1 MKHYQVRQVQP
12 STNQFYQ
19 IIQDKISEQGCKS
32 VAYQAVLHLF
42 QLSEGFYKALE
53 FHTSE
58 SLAIFTESGQY
69 LTATQEHD
77 LVSLTAHYIQG
88 IDASWVSMA
97 IDNASI
103 PEADKAVL
111 HQALALFK
119 TTAEAS
125 RSALGRPAWIEPS

>member
-19 IIQDKISEQGCKS
+19 IVRDNLTEQGAAS
-32 VAYQAVLHLF
+32 ASYQIVLHLF
-42 QLSEGFYKALE
+42 QVSEGFYKTLDS
-53 FHTSE
+53 HTGE
-58 SLAIFTESGQY
+58 RLAIFTESGQY

-88 IDASWVSMA
+88 MDILWVSTA
-97 IDNASI
+97 IDNDPI

-111 HQALALFK
+111 HQALDLFK